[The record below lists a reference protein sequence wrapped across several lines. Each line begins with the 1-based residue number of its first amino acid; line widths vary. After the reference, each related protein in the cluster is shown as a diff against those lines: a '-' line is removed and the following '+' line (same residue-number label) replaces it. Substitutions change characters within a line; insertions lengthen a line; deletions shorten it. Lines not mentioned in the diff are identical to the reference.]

1 VTFRPTLISRVR
13 AVSGHDEH
21 VRPSAPN
28 FERPTVLSWPVVAK
42 LRITALEGGHQAEV
56 FEAQFNP
63 KEIEIDRTFPW
74 LYHRL
79 APGALQYLGFE
90 PARVSFALLFD
101 GVEQS
106 KSVQPRLDTLQRLS
120 SVDDTLHHPPRVKVA
135 WGSAAGAMPTFDGV
149 IEAVSVHYLK
159 FAGNGVPLRA
169 TATVKLIEAVDPR
182 TVVRD

>member
-1 VTFRPTLISRVR
+1 M
-13 AVSGHDEH
+13 
-21 VRPSAPN
+21 
-28 FERPTVLSWPVVAK
+28 AK

-63 KEIEIDRTFPW
+63 REIEVDRMIPW

-79 APGALQYLGFE
+79 VPAPPQFLGAE
-90 PARVSFALLFD
+90 PARMSFELLFD

-106 KSVQPRLDTLQRLS
+106 KSVQPRLDTLHRLS

-149 IEAVSVHYLK
+149 IEAVSVRYLK

-182 TVVRD
+182 TLVRD

>member
-1 VTFRPTLISRVR
+1 MCA
-13 AVSGHDEH
+13 AV
-21 VRPSAPN
+21 APN
-28 FERPTVLSWPVVAK
+28 FERPAVLSWPVVAK

-63 KEIEIDRTFPW
+63 KEIEVDRTFPW

-90 PARVSFALLFD
+90 PARMSFELLFD

-106 KSVQPRLDTLQRLS
+106 RSVQPRLDTLHRLS
-120 SVDDTLHHPPRVKVA
+120 SVDDTLHHPPRVTVA

-149 IEAVSVHYLK
+149 IETVSVHYLK
-159 FAGNGVPLRA
+159 FGGNGVPLRA